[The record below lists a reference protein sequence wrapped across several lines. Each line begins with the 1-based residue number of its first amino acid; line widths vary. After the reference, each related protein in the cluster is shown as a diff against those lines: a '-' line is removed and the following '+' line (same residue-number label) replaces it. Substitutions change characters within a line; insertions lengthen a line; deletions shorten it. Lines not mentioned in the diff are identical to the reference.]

1 MTDQGRV
8 AIVQS
13 SYVPWKGYFDL
24 VNLADEFVLLDDVQ
38 YTRRD
43 WRNRNRIKT
52 PQGIQWLTVP
62 VVTKGRYLQRI
73 DQVRVSDVAWGEGHW
88 LAISRAYARAPYFQV
103 YSEWLRSLYL
113 DGERSRLSEINRRFL
128 EAVCERLGIT
138 TRVTWSSEHGVE
150 PGDPS
155 ERLAA
160 LVHAVGG
167 REYVSGPSAR
177 EYLRL
182 EPFEERGLSVQFID
196 YAGYPEYPQLH
207 GPFEHRVSILDL
219 LLNVGEATPRYMK
232 SFEGP
237 PALVPAT
244 P

>member
-1 MTDQGRV
+1 MTEQGRV
-8 AIVQS
+8 AILQS

-52 PQGIQWLTVP
+52 VQGIRWLTVP
-62 VVTKGRYLQRI
+62 VVAKGRYLQRI
-73 DQVRVSDVAWGEGHW
+73 EQVRVSDVTWGERHW
-88 LAISRAYARAPYFQV
+88 LAINHAYARAPCFRV
-103 YSEWLRSLYL
+103 YSGWLRSLYL
-113 DGERSRLSEINRRFL
+113 DVGRSRLSEINRRFL
-128 EAVCERLGIT
+128 EAVCEQLGIT
-138 TRVTWSSEHGVE
+138 TRMTWSSEHGVG

-155 ERLAA
+155 ERLAE

-167 REYVSGPSAR
+167 REYVSGPAAGA
-177 EYLRL
+177 YLRL
-182 EPFEERGLSVQFID
+182 EPFEKRGLSVQFID
-196 YAGYPEYPQLH
+196 YADYPEYPQMH

-219 LLNVGEATPRYMK
+219 LLNVGEAAPRYMK

>member
-1 MTDQGRV
+1 M
-8 AIVQS
+8 ILQS

-52 PQGIQWLTVP
+52 AQGVQWLTIP

-73 DQVRVSDVAWGEGHW
+73 EQVRVSEVTWRERHW
-88 LAISRAYARAPYFQV
+88 LAISHAYARAPYFRV
-103 YSEWLRSLYL
+103 YGDWLRSLYL
-113 DGERSRLSEINRRFL
+113 DVERPRLSEINRRFL
-128 EAVCERLGIT
+128 EAVGEQLGIT
-138 TRVTWSSEHGVE
+138 TRMTWSSEHGVE
-150 PGDPS
+150 LGDPS

-160 LVHAVGG
+160 LVDAVGG
-167 REYVSGPSAR
+167 REYVSGPAAR
-177 EYLRL
+177 AYLRL
-182 EPFEERGLSVQFID
+182 EPFEKRGLSVQFID
-196 YAGYPEYPQLH
+196 YTGYPEYPQLH
-207 GPFEHRVSILDL
+207 GPFEHRVSVLDL
-219 LLNVGEATPRYMK
+219 LLNVGEDTPRYMK

>member
-138 TRVTWSSEHGVE
+138 TRLTWSSEHGVE

-160 LVHAVGG
+160 LVQAVGG